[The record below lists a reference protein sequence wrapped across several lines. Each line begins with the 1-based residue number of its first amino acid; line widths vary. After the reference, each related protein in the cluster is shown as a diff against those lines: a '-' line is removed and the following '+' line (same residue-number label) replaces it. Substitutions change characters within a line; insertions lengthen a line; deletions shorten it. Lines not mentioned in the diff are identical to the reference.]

1 MIRVVISGHQRW
13 QSGASSGMQ
22 SRTQSRTPSGRPSE
36 TPPGDAISLQSRHPR
51 RHPEM
56 QSRHPR
62 CNLTCRYQRSNW
74 ARSRPDASAIARR
87 KSSQV
92 TACPSWRLKYRSIA
106 LRKVGQPSK
115 VRYIRITCAQCGHQW
130 SSEVIRGHQR
140 SSEVIRGHQ
149 WITSAPLLYTVTV

>member
-1 MIRVVISGHQRW
+1 MAIRGVIRN
-13 QSGASSGMQ
+13 AITDAIKNAI
-22 SRTQSRTPSGRPSE
+22 REAIRDATR
-36 TPPGDAISLQSRHPR
+36 DAISS
-51 RHPEM
+51 EM
-56 QSRHPR
+56 QSHPR

-130 SSEVIRGHQR
+130 SSAVISCHQLSSAVISCHQLSLEVISGSPPPPCCTR
-140 SSEVIRGHQ
+140 
-149 WITSAPLLYTVTV
+149 